1 MVLYGVIAGESVS
14 KLFMGGFI
22 PGTLMGLALILIAVR
37 MAYKKNYPRGAKVSV
52 GKVGKLFIRALWGL
66 IAPLIVL
73 GGIFSGVFTPS
84 EAAVIAVDY
93 AVFVAFFVYKKLD
106 FKKFYNLVV
115 TAGVTSSLVMFV
127 IATAKVFGWGLA
139 FYPDKSARIF
149 KEPII
154 ATESLL
160 SDFIKKYHEIKSRI
174 IIGHVRLTSVGT
186 VCYENTH
193 PFSRELNG
201 REFVFAHN
209 GTIFNWNRLEL
220 GRFKPIGETDSEHI
234 FCYLL
239 SKIEEKKIKEWNR
252 ENFEWLNKMLLEINS
267 YGSFNCIFSEG
278 KFLFCYHDLNGFK
291 ELKFVKRESPYPT
304 IKLYDEDYEINL
316 AENKSIGQY
325 GYIIAS
331 KNLTNEIWI
340 DFKPGELIIFK
351 NGQIVYSNQHD
362 ISKFQKSSLTDLK
375 KEILEF
381 IRKSQHKVKLKI
393 LIENLGWQE
402 EEIKFSINYLICNN
416 YICQDSRD
424 NVKWYHEDA
433 TFYTNPEKRPE
444 IDELINN
451 EN

>member
-1 MVLYGVIAGESVS
+1 MCELLGMSFNTPVNPDISFKAFR
-14 KLFMGGFI
+14 K
-22 PGTLMGLALILIAVR
+22 
-37 MAYKKNYPRGAKVSV
+37 RGANN
-52 GKVGKLFIRALWGL
+52 
-66 IAPLIVL
+66 P
-73 GGIFSGVFTPS
+73 
-84 EAAVIAVDY
+84 D
-93 AVFVAFFVYKKLD
+93 
-106 FKKFYNLVV
+106 
-115 TAGVTSSLVMFV
+115 
-127 IATAKVFGWGLA
+127 GWGLA

-362 ISKFQKSSLTDLK
+362 ISKFQKSSLTDLE